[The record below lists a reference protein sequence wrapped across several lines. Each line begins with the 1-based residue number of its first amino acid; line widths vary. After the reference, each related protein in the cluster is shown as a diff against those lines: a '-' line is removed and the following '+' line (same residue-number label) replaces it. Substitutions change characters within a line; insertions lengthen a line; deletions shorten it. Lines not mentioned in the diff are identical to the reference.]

1 MPGLN
6 ASLYLGLSG
15 LQAQQA
21 ALGVVGQNIANVN
34 TPGYTRQRADLSS
47 NLSLPDGQLYFGTG
61 VSLTSVQGIRD
72 RFLDLQIYRETAR
85 QSGASERFAG
95 LNAIATSLA
104 DTGTSGIGAQVQ
116 AFFQGFQ
123 DLSAQPES
131 AALRTNLVNKAQGL
145 VTALKTR
152 YQLLEDQRNNAD
164 QAVRSLV
171 TEVNTLTAQIASLNQ
186 RIMTETTPGANNDAR
201 DQRKALTDKLSALV
215 GINVFEGAKGEYQ
228 ITLDSGTGVLV
239 NGTSSYQLSA
249 SPGAGLDGK
258 SAVLLNTEIPPVP
271 VTSSIKEGQLGAKL
285 DLRDNLLP
293 GLQRQLDQ
301 LAAGIVQG
309 VNQLHRTG
317 YAADGVTNSA
327 SAPPHPPLAF
337 NNYFFVGDPANAS
350 TPGLPTGVD
359 FSTNYKG
366 MVSSLAIDP
375 NIVMDPSLI
384 AAAGAGGAKGD
395 NTNALAMAALQT
407 AAGTVDLNGDGTGDA
422 STTFNNVVGSLIGD
436 VGTKVQ
442 LYDTQTTAQQNLLLA
457 LQNQRDSLS
466 GVNLDEEAS
475 SMMTL
480 QRGYQA
486 SARFISVINQ
496 LTDQLVNN
504 FGR

>member
-15 LQAQQA
+15 LQAQQS

-47 NLSLPDGQLYFGTG
+47 NLSLNEGQLYFGTG

-72 RFLDLQIYRETAR
+72 RFLDLQIYRETAK
-85 QSGASERFAG
+85 QSGASDRFAG
-95 LNAIATSLA
+95 LNAIATSLV
-104 DTGTSGIGAQVQ
+104 DTGSSGVGAQIQ
-116 AFFQGFQ
+116 AFFQGLQ
-123 DLSAQPES
+123 DLSAQPQS
-131 AALRTNLVNKAQGL
+131 AALRTNLVNKAQGM
-145 VTALKTR
+145 VSALKSR

-164 QAVRSLV
+164 QAIGSLV
-171 TEVNTLTAQIASLNQ
+171 SEVNTLTDQIASLNQ
-186 RIMTETTPGANNDAR
+186 RIMTETVPGANNDAR

-215 GINVFEGAKGEYQ
+215 GINVFESATGEYQ
-228 ITLDSGTGVLV
+228 ITLDSGMGVLV
-239 NGTSSYQLSA
+239 SGTSSYRLRT
-249 SPGAGLDGK
+249 SPGGALDGK
-258 SAVLLNTEIPPVP
+258 SSVLLDVGIPPLD
-271 VTSSIKEGQLGAKL
+271 VTSGIKDGQLGARL

-293 GLQRQLDQ
+293 GFQRQLDQ

-317 YAADGVTNSA
+317 YAADGVTNAA

-350 TPGLPTGVD
+350 NPGLPAGIGFTG
-359 FSTNYKG
+359 NYKG

-375 NIVMDPSLI
+375 NIVMDSSLI
-384 AAAGAGGAKGD
+384 AAAGVGGAKGD
-395 NTNALAMAALQT
+395 NANALAMAALQT
-407 AAGTVDLNGDGTGDA
+407 AAGTVDLDGNGTGD
-422 STTFNNVVGSLIGD
+422 SGTTYSNVVGRMISD
-436 VGTKVQ
+436 VGNNVQ
-442 LYDTQTTAQQNLLLA
+442 LYDTQTTAEQNLLTA
-457 LQNQRDSLS
+457 LQNQRDSIS

-496 LTDQLVNN
+496 LTDQLVNQ

>member
-15 LQAQQA
+15 LQAQQS
-21 ALGVVGQNIANVN
+21 ALSVVGQNIANVN

-47 NLSLPDGQLYFGTG
+47 NLSLNEGQLYFGTG
-61 VSLTSVQGIRD
+61 VTLTSVQGIRD
-72 RFLDLQIYRETAR
+72 RFLDLQIYRETAKE
-85 QSGASERFAG
+85 SGASDRFAG

-104 DTGTSGIGAQVQ
+104 DSGSSGIGAQIQ

-123 DLSAQPES
+123 DLSAQPQS
-131 AALRTNLVNKAQGL
+131 AALRTNLVNKAQGM

-152 YQLLEDQRNNAD
+152 YQLLDDQRNSAD
-164 QAVRSLV
+164 QAIGSLV
-171 TEVNTLTAQIASLNQ
+171 TQVNTLTDQIANLNQ

-215 GINVFEGAKGEYQ
+215 GISVFEGAKGEYQ

-239 NGTSSYQLSA
+239 NGTSAFQLRT
-249 SPGAGLDGK
+249 SPGGALDGK
-258 SAVLLNTEIPPVP
+258 SSVLLDVGIPPLN
-271 VTSSIKEGQLGAKL
+271 VTSDIKEGQLGARL
-285 DLRDNLLP
+285 DLRDNILP

-317 YAADGVTNSA
+317 YAADGITNSA
-327 SAPPHPPLAF
+327 SAAPHPPLAF
-337 NNYFFVGDPANAS
+337 NNYFFVGDPTNPS
-350 TPGLPTGVD
+350 NPGLPAGVD
-359 FSTNYKG
+359 FTGNYKG

-375 NIVMDPSLI
+375 NIVMDSSLI
-384 AAAGAGGAKGD
+384 AAAGAAGAKGD

-407 AAGTVDLNGDGTGDA
+407 ALGTVDLDGNGAGDSGTTY
-422 STTFNNVVGSLIGD
+422 SNVVGNLISD
-436 VGTKVQ
+436 VGNKVQ
-442 LYDTQTTAQQNLLLA
+442 RYETQTTAQQNLLTA
-457 LQNQRDSLS
+457 LQNQRDSIS

-496 LTDQLVNN
+496 LTDQLVNQ